1 MAREDAGQLP
11 RTSLIRACGYAD
23 EEMFIGL
30 ADVPAIDSPGRL
42 DLLELR
48 PELTQRGRDHR
59 HFAHA
64 RRSAGPRRNGHALR
78 KHSRILDEGAVGK
91 ALIGGQR
98 RDFQTAGAQRVAIA
112 VMLCA
117 GLADVR
123 PALDRRAQAVCV
135 RLTWNP
141 HDGSRKSHAW
151 HSLRCVVPPRMRE
164 TGLARNDARAHTLS
178 GRLESMAGRI
188 PQTFIDELIARADIV
203 EIVGSRVPLKKAG
216 REYKACCPFHD
227 EKTASFWVS
236 PDKQFYHCFGCGAHG
251 TALGFLMNYEQLPFP
266 EAVEELAGRL
276 GLEVPHEGGGAGPPR
291 AQEEL
296 TELLGRVAGFY
307 QENLAGSERALSYLR
322 GRGLDAAIAERFRI
336 GYAPDAWNEVLRRF
350 GATDE
355 SLRALGATG
364 LIIERDT
371 PRPGSEPWYDR
382 FRDRIMFPIRDPR
395 GRVLGFGGRVLG
407 EGEPKYLNSPETAL
421 FHKGQELYGLHEIRL
436 ARTNLKRLV
445 FVEGYMDVVRLH
457 QAGVA
462 YAVATLGTATTPEH
476 LKRAFRLVSEVVF
489 AFDGDRAGR
498 AAAWRALQNALPEAR
513 EGREL
518 RFLFLPEGEDPDSLV
533 GREGREAFEA
543 RLATALPLSEYLA
556 AHLREQADLA
566 HADGRAKFVALARPL
581 LAKIPQGVYLELLLA
596 RIAQEVGLAADR
608 LRELL
613 HADLAA
619 APEVAGADDGD
630 ALRLQSANSRR
641 GAERG
646 ANTGRRGLVTQ
657 AIQTL
662 LHFPATATAVPA
674 AVLPALAE
682 ITETEL
688 GGIATLRDLLNALRA
703 QPRRTASQLLE
714 EWRERPEHRR
724 LGELHAERILL
735 DGSQAGPELLG
746 ILDRLIGQ
754 IGAERQA
761 RRYDE
766 LLRKVESGAVTAEER
781 SEFQLLNRRTP
792 ARLP

>member
-1 MAREDAGQLP
+1 
-11 RTSLIRACGYAD
+11 
-23 EEMFIGL
+23 
-30 ADVPAIDSPGRL
+30 
-42 DLLELR
+42 
-48 PELTQRGRDHR
+48 
-59 HFAHA
+59 
-64 RRSAGPRRNGHALR
+64 
-78 KHSRILDEGAVGK
+78 
-91 ALIGGQR
+91 
-98 RDFQTAGAQRVAIA
+98 
-112 VMLCA
+112 
-117 GLADVR
+117 
-123 PALDRRAQAVCV
+123 
-135 RLTWNP
+135 
-141 HDGSRKSHAW
+141 
-151 HSLRCVVPPRMRE
+151 
-164 TGLARNDARAHTLS
+164 
-178 GRLESMAGRI
+178 MAGRI
-188 PQTFIDELIARADIV
+188 PQSFIDELIARADIV
-203 EIVGSRVPLKKAG
+203 EIIGSRVPLKKAG

-276 GLEVPHEGGGAGPPR
+276 GMEVPHEGGGGPPR
-291 AQEEL
+291 VQEEL

-307 QENLAGSERALSYLR
+307 QENLAGSERARAYLR

-336 GYAPDAWNEVLRRF
+336 GYASDAWNEVLRRF

-355 SLRALGATG
+355 SRRALSATG

-382 FRDRIMFPIRDPR
+382 FRDRVMFPIRDPR

-436 ARTNLKRLV
+436 ARTSLKRLLI
-445 FVEGYMDVVRLH
+445 VEGYMDVVRLH
-457 QAGVA
+457 QAGIA

-533 GREGREAFEA
+533 GREGSEAFEA
-543 RLATALPLSEYLA
+543 RLAGALPLSEYLA

-581 LAKIPQGVYLELLLA
+581 LARIPQGVYLELLLA
-596 RIAQEVGLAADR
+596 RIAQEVGLGADR

-613 HADLAA
+613 HSDLAA
-619 APEVAGADDGD
+619 APEAPGSGDGE
-630 ALRLQSANSRR
+630 AAHSRNASSRR
-641 GAERG
+641 GAARG
-646 ANTGRRGLVTQ
+646 DGTGRRGLVTQ

-662 LHFPATATAVPA
+662 LHFPATAAAVSA
-674 AVLPALAE
+674 AVLLALADIGE
-682 ITETEL
+682 AEL
-688 GGIATLRDLLNALRA
+688 GGIATLRELLEALRE
-703 QPRRTASQLLE
+703 QPRRTSSQLLE

-724 LGELHAERILL
+724 LGELQAERILL
-735 DGSQAGPELLG
+735 DHSQAGSELLG
-746 ILDRLIGQ
+746 ILGRLIAQVGQ
-754 IGAERQA
+754 ERQA
-761 RRYDE
+761 RGYDE
-766 LLRKVESGAVTAEER
+766 LLSKVESGAASAEER
-781 SEFQLLNRRTP
+781 FEFQSLNRRP
-792 ARLP
+792 APRPG

>member
-1 MAREDAGQLP
+1 
-11 RTSLIRACGYAD
+11 
-23 EEMFIGL
+23 
-30 ADVPAIDSPGRL
+30 
-42 DLLELR
+42 
-48 PELTQRGRDHR
+48 
-59 HFAHA
+59 
-64 RRSAGPRRNGHALR
+64 
-78 KHSRILDEGAVGK
+78 
-91 ALIGGQR
+91 
-98 RDFQTAGAQRVAIA
+98 
-112 VMLCA
+112 
-117 GLADVR
+117 
-123 PALDRRAQAVCV
+123 
-135 RLTWNP
+135 
-141 HDGSRKSHAW
+141 
-151 HSLRCVVPPRMRE
+151 
-164 TGLARNDARAHTLS
+164 
-178 GRLESMAGRI
+178 MAGRI

-251 TALGFLMNYEQLPFP
+251 TVLGFLMQYEQLPFP

-276 GLEVPHEGGGAGPPR
+276 GLEVPHEGGAAAPPR

-307 QENLAGSERALSYLR
+307 QECLAGNERARAYLQA
-322 GRGLDAAIAERFRI
+322 RGLDAAIIERFRI

-355 SLRALGATG
+355 SRRALSATG
-364 LIIERDT
+364 LIIERET

-395 GRVLGFGGRVLG
+395 GRVLGFGGRVL
-407 EGEPKYLNSPETAL
+407 ERGEPKYLNSPETAL

-436 ARTNLKRLV
+436 ARTSLKRLV

-462 YAVATLGTATTPEH
+462 CAVATLGTATTPEH

-498 AAAWRALQNALPEAR
+498 AAAWRALQNAMPEAR
-513 EGREL
+513 EGREM
-518 RFLFLPEGEDPDSLV
+518 RFLFLPDGEDPDSLI
-533 GREGREAFEA
+533 GKEGREAFEA
-543 RLATALPLSEYLA
+543 RLAGAVPLSEYLA
-556 AHLREQADLA
+556 AQLREQADVT

-581 LAKIPQGVYLELLLA
+581 LAKLPQGVYLELMVA
-596 RIAQEVGLAADR
+596 RVAQEVGLGAER

-613 HADLAA
+613 QSDLAA
-619 APEVAGADDGD
+619 APSTDGADAGD
-630 ALRLQSANSRR
+630 AAREGSARTARGGRRDGAR
-641 GAERG
+641 GAG
-646 ANTGRRGLVTQ
+646 SGGRRGLVTQ

-662 LHFPATATAVPA
+662 LHFPATAATVPA
-674 AVLPALAE
+674 AVQPALADISE
-682 ITETEL
+682 AEL
-688 GGIATLRDLLNALRA
+688 GGIATLRELLRALRA
-703 QPRRTASQLLE
+703 QPRRTSSQLLE

-735 DGSQAGPELLG
+735 DAAQAGPELLG

-754 IGAERQA
+754 VSAERQA

-766 LLRKVESGAVTAEER
+766 LLRKVESGSATAQEL
-781 SEFQLLNRRTP
+781 SEFQALNRRSRP
-792 ARLP
+792 SAH